1 MLALICY
8 VYIQN
13 KHYAQEVRDIQARAA
28 SVMSKVSAMPD
39 GENHPHIASTKARI
53 PVSDDEKK
61 WLFNYF
67 YSMGEDIEKGNYYR
81 YVL

>member
-1 MLALICY
+1 VWLLSIY
-8 VYIQN
+8 
-13 KHYAQEVRDIQARAA
+13 D
-28 SVMSKVSAMPD
+28 SD
-39 GENHPHIASTKARI
+39 I
-53 PVSDDEKK
+53 PVSDAEKK

>member
-1 MLALICY
+1 
-8 VYIQN
+8 
-13 KHYAQEVRDIQARAA
+13 
-28 SVMSKVSAMPD
+28 MSKVSATPD